1 MHKYTLRNQEI
12 DQTDF
17 EQKDIGVILG
27 TELKFDDYMG
37 QTIQKRTKRQTVSLQ
52 IFWNLSSAN
61 FTWSILEYL
70 GRYLDENKNSS
81 GSLYKKLL
89 TTFVRLHLK
98 YDQAIYAPHLRTNN
112 NTFENAQRCATKF
125 TDRCKKS
132 N

>member
-52 IFWNLSSAN
+52 F
-61 FTWSILEYL
+61 F
-70 GRYLDENKNSS
+70 
-81 GSLYKKLL
+81 
-89 TTFVRLHLK
+89 
-98 YDQAIYAPHLRTNN
+98 
-112 NTFENAQRCATKF
+112 
-125 TDRCKKS
+125 
-132 N
+132 